1 MKRKTIK
8 KICDAKIKNWIES
21 VTDKET
27 KKAIEEGA
35 FITGG
40 AIASMLMG
48 EPVNDF
54 DVYFKE
60 MDNLR
65 KVIEYY
71 TKIANKGNLQVI
83 TPKNTGDLA
92 QEYASILD
100 GRDWTQEDVDSF
112 LDKRYGDSLLTSSL
126 KNSEPNRIQIVMYS
140 GVKQF
145 VSLKE
150 QEKEE
155 NMSDEQRSKI
165 KKYRLAYLTSNA
177 ITLTDKLQ
185 IVIRFHGDPDEVH
198 KNYDFVHATSF
209 YDYKEKSL
217 VIKEGVLESIRTK
230 ELKYIGSLYPLT
242 SILRAQKFI
251 KRGWRVSAGTMLK
264 IMYQVSLLD
273 LNNIDVLNE
282 QLVGVD
288 VAYFD
293 RLISELKKATQED
306 EKVSQGLLFELIEK
320 IFNDDDYLDEEE
332 RE

>member
-21 VTDKET
+21 VDDKKT

-54 DVYFKE
+54 DVYFKD

-65 KVIEYY
+65 TVVEYY
-71 TKIANKGNLQVI
+71 TKIANKGHLQVV
-83 TPKNTGDLA
+83 TPESTKDIIP
-92 QEYASILD
+92 EYASIID
-100 GRDWTQEDVDSF
+100 GRDW
-112 LDKRYGDSLLTSSL
+112 DKEAIDAHTKERSSLLASSL
-126 KNSEPNRIQIVMYS
+126 INSEPSRIQIVMYS

-150 QEKEE
+150 QEAEE
-155 NMSDEQRSKI
+155 NLNEEEKAKI

-209 YDYKEKSL
+209 YDYKEKNL

-230 ELKYIGSLYPLT
+230 ELMYIGSLYPLT

-273 LNNIDVLNE
+273 LNNVDVLNE

-288 VAYFD
+288 VAYFGK
-293 RLISELKKATQED
+293 LIRELQKATETGGP
-306 EKVSQGLLFELIEK
+306 VSQGMLFNLIEK
-320 IFNDDDYLDEEE
+320 IFNGDDLSDEEE
-332 RE
+332 D